1 MGISDKTK
9 SFCVPVRVI
18 CGSGSSDCCISAAS
32 AASNSPGK
40 EEGGSIVDNNGNW
53 DYKNNKHYGANRM
66 ALGAGDSW
74 SFALIYTPSTGYY
87 IQILNTQN

>member
-1 MGISDKTK
+1 
-9 SFCVPVRVI
+9 
-18 CGSGSSDCCISAAS
+18 
-32 AASNSPGK
+32 
-40 EEGGSIVDNNGNW
+40 
-53 DYKNNKHYGANRM
+53 M